1 MNDGLLNVRREWIM
15 LRRTTTTI
23 AVLALGLAL
32 FAGPAFGQE
41 AEGTAEAFAR
51 AEAAGVP
58 VSLLE
63 SKMAEGRAKGVPMDV
78 IESAIERRTDALIR
92 AASTFE
98 AAGIESAG
106 EADLSVA
113 ADALESGVSEAVLQT
128 ISQTAPQERR
138 AVAIAALSYLVA
150 SGEVPEEALVQVE
163 AALQRGPDALA
174 NLSARASAAVE
185 AGGPGAAG
193 AVGADVGVDVG
204 TGGIPAGVPAGRP
217 DGAGP
222 PGGVPVP

>member
-1 MNDGLLNVRREWIM
+1 M
-15 LRRTTTTI
+15 LRNTTM
-23 AVLALGLAL
+23 AVAALTL
-32 FAGPAFGQE
+32 FAAPALAQE
-41 AEGTAEAFAR
+41 AEGAAEAFAR
-51 AEAAGVP
+51 AEAAGIP

-106 EADLSVA
+106 EAELSVA

-128 ISQTAPQERR
+128 ISETAPQERR
-138 AVAIAALSYLVA
+138 TVAIAALSYLVA
-150 SGEVPEEALVQVE
+150 SGEVSEEALLQVE

-174 NLSARASAAVE
+174 NLSVRAGAAVE

-193 AVGADVGVDVG
+193 AAGIDAGVDVG
-204 TGGIPAGVPAGRP
+204 TGGVPAGVPAGRP
-217 DGAGP
+217 ESAGP
-222 PGGVPVP
+222 PDDLPVP

>member
-1 MNDGLLNVRREWIM
+1 M
-15 LRRTTTTI
+15 LRKTTMVV
-23 AVLALGLAL
+23 AALAL
-32 FAGPAFGQE
+32 FAAPALAQE

-51 AEAAGVP
+51 AEAAGIP

-63 SKMAEGRAKGVPMDV
+63 SKMAEGLAKGVPMDV
-78 IESAIERRTDALIR
+78 IESAIARRTDALIR

-106 EADLSVA
+106 EAELSVA
-113 ADALESGVSEAVLQT
+113 ADALASGVSEVVLQT
-128 ISQTAPQERR
+128 ISETAPQERR

-150 SGEVPEEALVQVE
+150 SGEVPEEALLQVE
-163 AALQRGPDALA
+163 AALQHGPDALA

-193 AVGADVGVDVG
+193 AVGVDAGVDIG

-217 DGAGP
+217 EGAGAP
-222 PGGVPVP
+222 DGLPVP

>member
-1 MNDGLLNVRREWIM
+1 MVV
-15 LRRTTTTI
+15 
-23 AVLALGLAL
+23 AALAL
-32 FAGPAFGQE
+32 FAAPALAQE
-41 AEGTAEAFAR
+41 VEGTAEAFAR
-51 AEAAGVP
+51 AEAAGIP

-63 SKMAEGRAKGVPMDV
+63 SKMVEGRAKGVPMDV
-78 IESAIERRTDALIR
+78 IESAIVRRTDALIR

-106 EADLSVA
+106 EAELSVA
-113 ADALESGVSEAVLQT
+113 ADALESGVSEVVLQT
-128 ISQTAPQERR
+128 ISETAPQERR

-150 SGEVPEEALVQVE
+150 SGEVPEEALLRVE
-163 AALQRGPDALA
+163 AALQHGPDALA

-193 AVGADVGVDVG
+193 AAGVDAGVDVG

-217 DGAGP
+217 EGAGAP
-222 PGGVPVP
+222 DGLPIP